1 MYRYYVTRLWSL
13 CVLYLSSP
21 SHSSCLLVAKNV
33 YHGVHVF
40 VQWQTFYIWRKPQ
53 EIMGFKVQWC
63 PCYTVCEGP
72 LLFHSSEVPPWSLKE
87 QQVPVSAQTWA
98 NAVRTLST
106 IPLKNTHRH
115 GSVTVSKFPQITICL
130 DLRHIN
136 RSKKN
141 FKHMYNCILIHFR
154 SLKYLKFCLVC
165 FWFFLEGYYT

>member
-1 MYRYYVTRLWSL
+1 MSPACGLYVYFICPVPVQYMSVGCKKRISRCA
-13 CVLYLSSP
+13 CVW
-21 SHSSCLLVAKNV
+21 
-33 YHGVHVF
+33 
-40 VQWQTFYIWRKPQ
+40 QWQTFYIWRKPQ

-106 IPLKNTHRH
+106 ISLKNTHRH

-130 DLRHIN
+130 GLRHIN
-136 RSKKN
+136 RSKKK
-141 FKHMYNCILIHFR
+141 FKHMYNCMLIHFR
-154 SLKYLKFCLVC
+154 SLKYLKFCLV
-165 FWFFLEGYYT
+165 